1 MFDDHEMSQGCFV
14 FFLLRSKVM
23 VLQKWEETLEK
34 KKGIEK
40 NEYEKKWIKGKE
52 TSKLKKNKSR
62 KCELK

>member
-1 MFDDHEMSQGCFV
+1 
-14 FFLLRSKVM
+14 M